1 MRKEIEKLI
10 AENEKISLEKI
21 AKELGISLIEVL
33 REAPTVRKYPLEKR
47 EELFEILRGWEKVFL
62 LVVTPNF
69 VLEIKD
75 KFPKGFYAHGYLN
88 FHDPESSI
96 GGHLSVDKIKE
107 IFLVEDNMFGRKS
120 CSIRFYGEDEKEI
133 FAIYVPRDD
142 KKELIKEY
150 LDCFYSL
157 I

>member
-1 MRKEIEKLI
+1 MKNRIEKLLK
-10 AENEKISLEKI
+10 ENEKISLEKI

-33 REAPTVRKYPLEKR
+33 REAPTVRKYPLEKK

-133 FAIYVPRDD
+133 LAIYVPRDD

-157 I
+157 R

>member
-1 MRKEIEKLI
+1 MKNRIEKLLK
-10 AENEKISLEKI
+10 ENEKISLEKI
-21 AKELGISLIEVL
+21 AKELGISLIEIL

-133 FAIYVPRDD
+133 LAIYVPRDD

-157 I
+157 R

>member
-1 MRKEIEKLI
+1 MKNRIEKLLK
-10 AENEKISLEKI
+10 ENEKISLEKI

-33 REAPTVRKYPLEKR
+33 REAPTVRKYPLEKK

-133 FAIYVPRDD
+133 LAIYVPRDD

>member
-1 MRKEIEKLI
+1 MRKEIEKLL
-10 AENEKISLEKI
+10 EKDKKTSLEKI

>member
-1 MRKEIEKLI
+1 MKNRIEKLLK
-10 AENEKISLEKI
+10 ENEKISLEKI

-133 FAIYVPRDD
+133 LAIYVPRED

-157 I
+157 R

>member
-1 MRKEIEKLI
+1 MRKEIEKLL
-10 AENEKISLEKI
+10 EKDKKTSLEKI

-33 REAPTVRKYPLEKR
+33 RNSSTVRKYPLEKR

>member
-1 MRKEIEKLI
+1 MELNERVIECIKLLK
-10 AENEKISLEKI
+10 ENEKISLEKI

-96 GGHLSVDKIKE
+96 GGKITTKC
-107 IFLVEDNMFGRKS
+107 RT
-120 CSIRFYGEDEKEI
+120 Y
-133 FAIYVPRDD
+133 
-142 KKELIKEY
+142 
-150 LDCFYSL
+150 
-157 I
+157 

>member
-1 MRKEIEKLI
+1 MKNRIEKLLK
-10 AENEKISLEKI
+10 ENEKISLEKI

-75 KFPKGFYAHGYLN
+75 KFPKGFLC
-88 FHDPESSI
+88 SW
-96 GGHLSVDKIKE
+96 
-107 IFLVEDNMFGRKS
+107 IFKF
-120 CSIRFYGEDEKEI
+120 
-133 FAIYVPRDD
+133 P
-142 KKELIKEY
+142 
-150 LDCFYSL
+150 
-157 I
+157 